1 MSRQGRSD
9 FVKSVCNGRVP
20 IQLGEIQAVT
30 AATAL
35 YKRRS
40 MLELGYPVAC
50 EVVRLIESCSLTL
63 SLSLLA
69 VLYSMHTQ
77 QLLLSC
83 EGCCQMPRRP

>member
-1 MSRQGRSD
+1 MDQ
-9 FVKSVCNGRVP
+9 P
-20 IQLGEIQAVT
+20 ALLGGVIRAVT
-30 AATAL
+30 AATVS

-40 MLELGYPVAC
+40 MLDLGYPIAC

-69 VLYSMHTQ
+69 VLYSMHSQ

-83 EGCCQMPRRP
+83 EGCCQMPRMP